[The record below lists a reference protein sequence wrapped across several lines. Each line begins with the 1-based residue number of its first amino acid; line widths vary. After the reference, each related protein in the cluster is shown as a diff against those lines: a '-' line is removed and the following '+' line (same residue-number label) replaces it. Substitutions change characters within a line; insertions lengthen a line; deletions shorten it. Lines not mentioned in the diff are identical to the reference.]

1 LAQAFCGLHPT
12 PPSAQNQ
19 PPPATMERS
28 SVHRRTGS
36 SGRAERGGRRRSVLL
51 TCAVAAMGTVIPA
64 RGFAGLSSRAGADV
78 RGRSSPLAI
87 ADGRNRSPLVAS
99 WARGQRVRAEA
110 APLARVTSRPKQFLI
125 PAGLGLIL
133 GATMILRLVVSVGA
147 AILSLMGKPML
158 YLAEV
163 ALPSDS
169 SQPRGTNPLV
179 LLAGGA
185 VALWGLSHVLRRVY
199 KLCVLF
205 VQFVGSQQ
213 KVLLVV
219 LAFVAWVA
227 VRRATRS
234 LLD

>member
-1 LAQAFCGLHPT
+1 
-12 PPSAQNQ
+12 
-19 PPPATMERS
+19 M
-28 SVHRRTGS
+28 HRRTGS

-51 TCAVAAMGTVIPA
+51 TCAVAVVGTVIPA
-64 RGFAGLSSRAGADV
+64 RSFAGLSSRAGADP
-78 RGRSSPLAI
+78 RDRSSPAALAG

-110 APLARVTSRPKQFLI
+110 APFERVTSRPKLFLI

-133 GATMILRLVVSVGA
+133 GATMILRLVVSVCA

-185 VALWGLSHVLRRVY
+185 VALWGLSHVLRRLY